1 MPRLVALLLFTLLLS
16 AQATPAARLPE
27 IQAAGPS
34 KAGAAVQSNKEN
46 PARPQA
52 AAAPG
57 NPLLANAGEPHPQ
70 GEADQAAPTEANQTG
85 KADQPQAAP
94 GRELAASS
102 ASSNADPGTPG
113 PKEPVADSQSQIK
126 TDKDAAAAII
136 SGSRRP
142 GIIEHQIVR
151 TNQGDK
157 PDINLSYPSVG
168 VRAIDAN
175 IRKWATGIA
184 DAFEETFNSSSMYP
198 NSNRPVPELWC
209 SYAVS
214 HPSDKALSIT
224 FELWTYTGNSQGNLD
239 VMTLNYSLVSG
250 QRLGLVDIFEDPD
263 AALAIMSAWSH
274 KELTQRLGGD
284 RVHVRSAGSLPA
296 GQVNPTVVEVMT
308 QRGLDLGSE
317 FPKPIT
323 DDFIRAADVVIK
335 EGRKLILVPRE
346 TPFSVLHLENMLR
359 LSRAGAVILPP
370 NPGFY
375 HHPQSVDALVDF
387 VVARILDQLRLLY
400 SLMPRWGVEE
410 VVS

>member
-16 AQATPAARLPE
+16 AQAAPAARLPE
-27 IQAAGPS
+27 IQTAGSSQARAA
-34 KAGAAVQSNKEN
+34 ALSNKETL
-46 PARPQA
+46 PQPEA
-52 AAAPG
+52 AAAPDDV
-57 NPLLANAGEPHPQ
+57 LVADALH
-70 GEADQAAPTEANQTG
+70 ADQQGDPSLGETQQPAAAAANQ
-85 KADQPQAAP
+85 ADSSTADTTEGAP

-184 DAFEETFNSSSMYP
+184 DAFEETFSSPGLYP
-198 NSNRPVPELWC
+198 DKNRPVPELWC

-224 FELWTYTGNSQGNLD
+224 FEVWTYTGSAQGNLD
-239 VMTLNYSLVSG
+239 VMTLNYSLISG

-274 KELTQRLGGD
+274 KELSQRLGGM
-284 RVHVRSAGSLPA
+284 RQEQMLRTGLNPVPENFASLTLTPSGLRINFQPYQVAPGIAGAQKVEIPLEELLPA
-296 GQVNPTVVEVMT
+296 
-308 QRGLDLGSE
+308 
-317 FPKPIT
+317 
-323 DDFIRAADVVIK
+323 
-335 EGRKLILVPRE
+335 
-346 TPFSVLHLENMLR
+346 
-359 LSRAGAVILPP
+359 
-370 NPGFY
+370 
-375 HHPQSVDALVDF
+375 HP
-387 VVARILDQLRLLY
+387 LL
-400 SLMPRWGVEE
+400 LLWGK
-410 VVS
+410 